1 MISVAVQEDLP
12 EILTLQLNAF
22 GEVARRLNAAS
33 LPPLKQTLENLLEE
47 AQNTVFLKYTENG
60 HIAGSVRG
68 RLDASGIC
76 HVGKLIVDPDR
87 RNRGIGQ
94 QLMRALEEHFR
105 GKAAGYLLFT
115 SEDTP
120 ETLHLYHKLGYT
132 ELYRRNEDGTVMV
145 FLEKKA

>member
-47 AQNTVFLKYTENG
+47 AQNTVFLKYAENG